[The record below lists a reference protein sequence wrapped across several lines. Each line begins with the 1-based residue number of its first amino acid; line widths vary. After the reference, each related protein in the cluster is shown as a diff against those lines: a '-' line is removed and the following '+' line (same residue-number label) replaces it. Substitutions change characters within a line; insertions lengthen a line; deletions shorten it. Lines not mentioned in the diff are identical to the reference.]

1 MFCYPLQLICT
12 LIKVIEPRNMKEFIS
27 KYGEVIL
34 FKAKCDLKVENSKA
48 KLGILWWYLEPML
61 YLLAF
66 YSIKSVI
73 YAGDEGNRILFLL
86 TGIVFWRWF
95 DSTVRRA
102 AGSLITNA
110 PLATQVY
117 MPKLVF
123 PCISMVSMFYRFG
136 LLLVVFLLFLVF
148 SEAELHANLVYLPL
162 MLLVQF
168 VLIAGISVFLSSVM
182 PFLPDLQIILN
193 NMLVFM
199 FFCSG
204 IFFDISR
211 LEPGIREIF
220 YLNPMARLI
229 EANRAIII
237 DGNSPDMG
245 NVVYIFAIGMCF
257 LIIGLIMHSK
267 LDRRY
272 PKMLVG

>member
-1 MFCYPLQLICT
+1 
-12 LIKVIEPRNMKEFIS
+12 MKEFIS
-27 KYGEVIL
+27 KYWEVIL

-123 PCISMVSMFYRFG
+123 PCISIVSMFYRFSL
-136 LLLVVFLLFLVF
+136 LLLVYLCFLVF
-148 SEAELHANLVYLPL
+148 SEAEVFSSLVYLPL

-168 VLIAGISVFLSSVM
+168 ILIVGVSVFLSAVM
-182 PFLPDLQIILN
+182 PFFPDLQIILN
-193 NMLVFM
+193 NLLVFM

-211 LEPGIREIF
+211 LEPSIREIF

-229 EANRAIII
+229 DVNRAVII
-237 DGNSPDMG
+237 DGSQPD
-245 NVVYIFAIGMCF
+245 VQDVTYIFLVGISF
-257 LIIGLIMHSK
+257 LIVGLIMHAK

>member
-1 MFCYPLQLICT
+1 MVKFFKTY
-12 LIKVIEPRNMKEFIS
+12 S
-27 KYGEVIL
+27 EVI
-34 FKAKCDLKVENSKA
+34 FYKARCDLKVENSKA

-66 YSIKSVI
+66 YSIKNVI
-73 YAGDEGNRILFLL
+73 YVGDDGSRILFLL

-95 DSTVRRA
+95 DSTIRRA
-102 AGSLITNA
+102 AASLMTNA

-123 PCISMVSMFYRFG
+123 PCISMISMFYRFIFLFIVYVAFLIFSQSG
-136 LLLVVFLLFLVF
+136 LHKSLI
-148 SEAELHANLVYLPL
+148 YLPV
-162 MLLVQF
+162 MLIVQF
-168 VLIAGISVFLSSVM
+168 VLIAGVSIFLSAIV

-193 NMLVFM
+193 NLLVFL

-211 LEPGIREIF
+211 LEPATRDIF

-229 EANRAIII
+229 DINRDVIIN
-237 DGNSPDMG
+237 GVQPDFSG
-245 NVVYIFAIGMCF
+245 VTYILLFGCFFF
-257 LIIGLIMHSK
+257 LIGLFMH
-267 LDRRY
+267 LRFDRRY
-272 PKMLVG
+272 PKLLVG